1 MAEKKYKVA
10 KDVAL
15 TAKGVIYKSGD
26 VLPEDL
32 LDKKQKETL
41 TKAKKIVEVTAEDEK
56 KDDDAAKNDDGGKKS
71 DDATKNDDGSK
82 KSDDAAKN
90 DKGGNK

>member
-15 TAKGVIYKSGD
+15 TAKGVIYKPGD

-32 LDKKQKETL
+32 LDKKQQETL
-41 TKAKKIVEVTAEDEK
+41 AKAKKIVEVTAEDEK
-56 KDDDAAKNDDGGKKS
+56 KAEDAAK
-71 DDATKNDDGSK
+71 DDAGDKKPEDGKAGKTSNNDK
-82 KSDDAAKN
+82 
-90 DKGGNK
+90 KGGNK

>member
-15 TAKGVIYKSGD
+15 TAKGVIYKPGD

-32 LDKKQKETL
+32 LDKKQQETL
-41 TKAKKIVEVTAEDEK
+41 AKAKKIMEVTAEDEK
-56 KDDDAAKNDDGGKKS
+56 KAEDAAK
-71 DDATKNDDGSK
+71 DDAGDKKPEDDKADKTSNNDK
-82 KSDDAAKN
+82 
-90 DKGGNK
+90 KGGNK

>member
-15 TAKGVIYKSGD
+15 TAKGVIYKPGD

-32 LDKKQKETL
+32 LDKKQQETL
-41 TKAKKIVEVTAEDEK
+41 VKAKKIVEVTAEDEK
-56 KDDDAAKNDDGGKKS
+56 KAEDAAK
-71 DDATKNDDGSK
+71 DDAGDKKPEDDKADKTSNNDK
-82 KSDDAAKN
+82 
-90 DKGGNK
+90 KGGNK

>member
-15 TAKGVIYKSGD
+15 TAKGVIYKPGD

-32 LDKKQKETL
+32 LDKKQQETL
-41 TKAKKIVEVTAEDEK
+41 AKAKKIVEVTVEDEK
-56 KDDDAAKNDDGGKKS
+56 KAEDVAKDDAGDKKPEDDKADKTSNNDK
-71 DDATKNDDGSK
+71 
-82 KSDDAAKN
+82 
-90 DKGGNK
+90 KGGNK

>member
-15 TAKGVIYKSGD
+15 TAKGVIYKPGD

-32 LDKKQKETL
+32 LDKKQQETL
-41 TKAKKIVEVTAEDEK
+41 AKAKKIVEVIAEDEK
-56 KDDDAAKNDDGGKKS
+56 KAEDDKADKTSNNDK
-71 DDATKNDDGSK
+71 
-82 KSDDAAKN
+82 
-90 DKGGNK
+90 KGGNK

>member
-15 TAKGVIYKSGD
+15 TAKGVIYKPGD

-32 LDKKQKETL
+32 LDKKQQETL
-41 TKAKKIVEVTAEDEK
+41 AKAKKIVEVTAEDEK
-56 KDDDAAKNDDGGKKS
+56 KADDAAK
-71 DDATKNDDGSK
+71 DDAGDKKPEDDKADKTSNNDK
-82 KSDDAAKN
+82 
-90 DKGGNK
+90 KGGNK

>member
-15 TAKGVIYKSGD
+15 TAKGVIYKPGD

-32 LDKKQKETL
+32 LDKKQQETL
-41 TKAKKIVEVTAEDEK
+41 AKAKKIVEVTAEDEK
-56 KDDDAAKNDDGGKKS
+56 KAEDDKADKTSNNDK
-71 DDATKNDDGSK
+71 
-82 KSDDAAKN
+82 
-90 DKGGNK
+90 KGGNK

>member
-15 TAKGVIYKSGD
+15 TAKGVIYKPGD

-32 LDKKQKETL
+32 LDKKQKEG
-41 TKAKKIVEVTAEDEK
+41 KHYYVAISHAAKKLVRLIYAMEISGRPYFKVA
-56 KDDDAAKNDDGGKKS
+56 
-71 DDATKNDDGSK
+71 
-82 KSDDAAKN
+82 
-90 DKGGNK
+90 

>member
-41 TKAKKIVEVTAEDEK
+41 AKAKKIVEVTAEDEK
-56 KDDDAAKNDDGGKKS
+56 KAEDAAK
-71 DDATKNDDGSK
+71 DDAGDKKPEDDKADKTSNNDK
-82 KSDDAAKN
+82 
-90 DKGGNK
+90 KGGNK

>member
-15 TAKGVIYKSGD
+15 TAKGVIYKPGD

-32 LDKKQKETL
+32 LDKKQQETL
-41 TKAKKIVEVTAEDEK
+41 AKAKKIVEVTAEDEK
-56 KDDDAAKNDDGGKKS
+56 KAKDEKKAEDAAKDDAGDKKS
-71 DDATKNDDGSK
+71 EDDKADKTSNNDK
-82 KSDDAAKN
+82 
-90 DKGGNK
+90 KGGNK

>member
-15 TAKGVIYKSGD
+15 TAKGVIYKPGD

-32 LDKKQKETL
+32 LDKKQQETL
-41 TKAKKIVEVTAEDEK
+41 AKAKKIVEVTAEDEK
-56 KDDDAAKNDDGGKKS
+56 KADDAKDDAGDKKS
-71 DDATKNDDGSK
+71 EDDKADKTSNNDK
-82 KSDDAAKN
+82 
-90 DKGGNK
+90 KGGNK

>member
-15 TAKGVIYKSGD
+15 TAKGVIYKPGD

-32 LDKKQKETL
+32 LDKKQQETL
-41 TKAKKIVEVTAEDEK
+41 AKAKKIVEVTAEDEK
-56 KDDDAAKNDDGGKKS
+56 KAEDAAK
-71 DDATKNDDGSK
+71 DDAGDKKPEDDKADKTSNNDK
-82 KSDDAAKN
+82 
-90 DKGGNK
+90 KGGNK

>member
-15 TAKGVIYKSGD
+15 TAKGVIYKPGD

-32 LDKKQKETL
+32 LDKKQQETL
-41 TKAKKIVEVTAEDEK
+41 DKAKKIVEVTAEDEK
-56 KDDDAAKNDDGGKKS
+56 KAEDAAK
-71 DDATKNDDGSK
+71 DDAGDKKPEDDKADKTSNNDK
-82 KSDDAAKN
+82 
-90 DKGGNK
+90 KGGNK

>member
-15 TAKGVIYKSGD
+15 TAKGVIYKPGD

-32 LDKKQKETL
+32 LDKKQQETL

-56 KDDDAAKNDDGGKKS
+56 KAEDAAKDDTGDKKPKDNKADKTSNNDK
-71 DDATKNDDGSK
+71 
-82 KSDDAAKN
+82 
-90 DKGGNK
+90 KGGNK

>member
-15 TAKGVIYKSGD
+15 TAKGVIYKPGD

-32 LDKKQKETL
+32 LDKKQQETL
-41 TKAKKIVEVTAEDEK
+41 AKAKKIVEVTAEDEK
-56 KDDDAAKNDDGGKKS
+56 KAEDAAKDDTGDKKPEDDKADKTSNNDK
-71 DDATKNDDGSK
+71 
-82 KSDDAAKN
+82 
-90 DKGGNK
+90 KGGNK

>member
-15 TAKGVIYKSGD
+15 TAKGVIYKPGD

-32 LDKKQKETL
+32 LDKKQQETL
-41 TKAKKIVEVTAEDEK
+41 AKAKKIVEVTAEDEK
-56 KDDDAAKNDDGGKKS
+56 KAEDAAKEDAGDKKPEDDKADKTSNNDK
-71 DDATKNDDGSK
+71 
-82 KSDDAAKN
+82 
-90 DKGGNK
+90 KGGNK

>member
-15 TAKGVIYKSGD
+15 TAKGVIYKPGD

-32 LDKKQKETL
+32 LDKKQQETL
-41 TKAKKIVEVTAEDEK
+41 AKAKKIVEVTAEDK
-56 KDDDAAKNDDGGKKS
+56 KKAEDAAK
-71 DDATKNDDGSK
+71 DDAGDKKPEDDKADKTSNNDK
-82 KSDDAAKN
+82 
-90 DKGGNK
+90 KGGNK

>member
-15 TAKGVIYKSGD
+15 TAKGVIYKPGD

-32 LDKKQKETL
+32 LDKKQQETL
-41 TKAKKIVEVTAEDEK
+41 GLK
-56 KDDDAAKNDDGGKKS
+56 
-71 DDATKNDDGSK
+71 
-82 KSDDAAKN
+82 
-90 DKGGNK
+90 